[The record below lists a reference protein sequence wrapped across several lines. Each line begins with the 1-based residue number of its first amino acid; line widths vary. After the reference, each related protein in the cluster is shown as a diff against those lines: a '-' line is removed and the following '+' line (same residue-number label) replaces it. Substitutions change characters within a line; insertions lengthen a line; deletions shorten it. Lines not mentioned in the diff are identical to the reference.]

1 MRVKRFRVATL
12 MLVFTALA
20 GCSDLFSP
28 NATSRLNENRD
39 KWHQW
44 GSTTYTFTL
53 SQSCFC
59 AITGPVRVVV
69 SNGVVV
75 TATQI
80 SSGQAVDIRFVST
93 IESLFDF
100 IERGIANHS
109 AVLDVTYDPARGYP
123 VRIVSDGS
131 RLAADDE
138 VTYDVSD
145 VSPTVVAK

>member
-1 MRVKRFRVATL
+1 M
-12 MLVFTALA
+12 
-20 GCSDLFSP
+20 
-28 NATSRLNENRD
+28 
-39 KWHQW
+39 
-44 GSTTYTFTL
+44 
-53 SQSCFC
+53 
-59 AITGPVRVVV
+59 RVVV

-131 RLAADDE
+131 RFAADDE